1 MNKNI
6 INDEIETAYKLLAE
20 HEVAKGG
27 VIKGSFRGQISS
39 FGAAIVMGNLLAAIA
54 YFSKQGGASVERQKL
69 IAIIYDIIKKRH
81 ENENMP
87 ADLFSYANG
96 EKKKGA
102 ERNCKEEIL
111 NAAIAV
117 KLAMNLYKLEK
128 EKKEESHEKI
138 S

>member
-6 INDEIETAYKLLAE
+6 INDEIEQAYTLLAK

-27 VIKGSFRGQISS
+27 IIKKTFRGQISS

-54 YFSKQGGASVERQKL
+54 YFSEKGGAAVERQRL
-69 IAIIYDIIKKRH
+69 MDIIYDIIRSRH
-81 ENENMP
+81 TNEDMP
-87 ADLFSYANG
+87 PDLFSYANRK
-96 EKKKGA
+96 KKKGVS
-102 ERNCKEEIL
+102 EESSCKEEIL

-128 EKKEESHEKI
+128 EEDHAI